1 MSEEELFTLRPA
13 VEKDRLLIDQY
24 TYAEGMDFL
33 PSLESVTVAAN
44 ADGDC
49 VGFLRLAF
57 SDEGIAHVN
66 PVVTYS
72 AWRGYG
78 VGRAL
83 VEDALARCGEL
94 RLVARGSSIGFYR
107 ELGFSEIGWEDIAP
121 GVTEDCEHCDMR
133 EECGPL
139 PMAARRDTGGI
150 E

>member
-1 MSEEELFTLRPA
+1 MAEELFTLRPA
-13 VEKDRLLIDQY
+13 VEGDRELIDRY
-24 TYAEGMDFL
+24 TYVEGMDSL
-33 PSLESVTVAAN
+33 PSLENVTVAAT
-44 ADGDC
+44 ADDEC

-57 SDEGIAHVN
+57 SDAGVAHVN
-66 PVVTYS
+66 PVVVYS

-94 RLVARGSSIGFYR
+94 RLVARGKSIPFYR
-107 ELGFSEIGWEDIAP
+107 ALGFAEATWEDIAP
-121 GVTEDCEHCDMR
+121 GVTEDCDNCDAR

-139 PMAARRDTGGI
+139 PMVRAQRKG

>member
-1 MSEEELFTLRPA
+1 MAEGLFTLRAA
-13 VEKDRLLIDQY
+13 VEKDRALIDRY
-24 TYAEGMDFL
+24 TYAEGMDTL
-33 PSLESVTVAAN
+33 PSLENVTVAAN
-44 ADGDC
+44 ADDQC

-57 SDEGIAHVN
+57 SEAGIAHVN
-66 PVVTYS
+66 PVVVYS

-94 RLVARGSSIGFYR
+94 RLVARGQSIPFYQA
-107 ELGFSEIGWEDIAP
+107 LGFAETTWDNIAP
-121 GVTEDCEHCDMR
+121 GVTEDCANCDIR

-139 PMAARRDTGGI
+139 PMVRMERKG